1 MNGLIQVKKTVN
13 YKIGICIWT
22 ESKRYIFKCCFNVA
36 DDYES
41 RYLIYLL
48 IFPTGTD
55 ELQIYIEIF
64 MFKKNVIIILYF
76 IYIIW
81 EISIFQSVYL
91 VCLSVFW
98 WFKPFFLE
106 IKDNFS
112 VDQNNFIGQQSH
124 FIGGKKTFIGVPNIC
139 IDDICGIR
147 QFIKIHSTG
156 R

>member
-1 MNGLIQVKKTVN
+1 MFGTPLALCSVSSKKKQHQQQHSKVVVMNGLIQVKKTVN

-81 EISIFQSVYL
+81 EISIF
-91 VCLSVFW
+91 
-98 WFKPFFLE
+98 
-106 IKDNFS
+106 
-112 VDQNNFIGQQSH
+112 
-124 FIGGKKTFIGVPNIC
+124 
-139 IDDICGIR
+139 
-147 QFIKIHSTG
+147 
-156 R
+156 